1 MSIVLD
7 IHSISPSI
15 NLYIKNFIKQI
26 NVPVTFEIISNTMT
40 GGGENKDTGIS
51 QYFKS
56 FLDFFSQEKQKEQN
70 DKTYLNSLFYS
81 GEGPPKKGDKP
92 MTDDNKGT
100 VEREP
105 MTDDKKGTVEPMT
118 DDNKGTVEP
127 MTDNNKG
134 TVEPMTDY
142 KIKLST
148 PKNPDIDL
156 QNALKGT
163 KFEYLLQRNKNKE
176 LKTLWI

>member
-15 NLYIKNFIKQI
+15 NLYIKTFIKQI

-40 GGGENKDTGIS
+40 GGGESKDTGIS
-51 QYFKS
+51 QYFQS
-56 FLDFFSQEKQKEQN
+56 FLHFFSQEKQKKQN
-70 DKTYLNSLFYS
+70 DKTYLNTLFYS
-81 GEGPPKKGDKP
+81 GEGPPKKK
-92 MTDDNKGT
+92 
-100 VEREP
+100 E
-105 MTDDKKGTVEPMT
+105 VEPMT
-118 DDNKGTVEP
+118 DYKT
-127 MTDNNKG
+127 G

-148 PKNPDIDL
+148 AKNPDIDL
-156 QNALKGT
+156 QTALKGT

-176 LKTLWI
+176 LKTIRACY